1 MKLFQGTDVKVI
13 VQKDG
18 ELTDAQIAN
27 ALKVPQSTMWW
38 RAITQLV
45 DATRQDY
52 IGRAS
57 GGADRNNP
65 LGMAR
70 DIGSHEALTSLLEK
84 LSELSAD

>member
-1 MKLFQGTDVKVI
+1 MKVI

-18 ELTDAQIAN
+18 ELTDVQIAN
-27 ALKVPQSTMWW
+27 ALKVPQTTMWW
-38 RAITQLV
+38 RAVVQLI

-52 IGRAS
+52 IVRAS

-70 DIGSHEALTSLLEK
+70 DIGSHEALKELLSK
-84 LSELSAD
+84 LDELSSD